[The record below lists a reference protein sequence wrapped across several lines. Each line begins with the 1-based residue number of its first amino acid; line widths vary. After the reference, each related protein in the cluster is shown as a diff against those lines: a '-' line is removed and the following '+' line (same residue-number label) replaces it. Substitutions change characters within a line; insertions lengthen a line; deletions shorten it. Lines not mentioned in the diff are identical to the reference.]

1 MPNDPDEFK
10 NLNGA
15 NNANDSDDII
25 SSSFAVQ
32 FKPGDKT
39 ESVAD
44 KLKETRENLEKGFDP
59 FKKDRDYTDTF
70 KSNFKDEFDDFEFD
84 SSISAFKPLA
94 GTPAPAAETKP
105 AESAEPAKP
114 VEAAKPAEE
123 PKPVSNAPVFPKD
136 GGTFDKPANQTAAP
150 EVSKEAVPSFN
161 DMGSKQAKP
170 ADEKIFNSGNGL
182 DFATSEHDKKTSPF
196 MNAESLR
203 SLHLT
208 KLIFREQRHLHPQQ
222 NLRQKNRSPLLLQQ
236 DLRHR
241 QAPLTDPILQ
251 LHRAKNSKSPRKIQK
266 QKRKRPLN
274 LQKQQSPLKQLN
286 LHRHLLPLRLLPQLR
301 QSPQKL
307 LNLQRQ
313 LLLWQQPQLQQL

>member
-105 AESAEPAKP
+105 AETVP
-114 VEAAKPAEE
+114 VNPSTGGMTFEKYSSMSPAE
-123 PKPVSNAPVFPKD
+123 
-136 GGTFDKPANQTAAP
+136 Q
-150 EVSKEAVPSFN
+150 
-161 DMGSKQAKP
+161 QA
-170 ADEKIFNSGNGL
+170 FCL
-182 DFATSEHDKKTSPF
+182 
-196 MNAESLR
+196 
-203 SLHLT
+203 
-208 KLIFREQRHLHPQQ
+208 
-222 NLRQKNRSPLLLQQ
+222 
-236 DLRHR
+236 
-241 QAPLTDPILQ
+241 
-251 LHRAKNSKSPRKIQK
+251 
-266 QKRKRPLN
+266 
-274 LQKQQSPLKQLN
+274 
-286 LHRHLLPLRLLPQLR
+286 
-301 QSPQKL
+301 
-307 LNLQRQ
+307 
-313 LLLWQQPQLQQL
+313 

>member
-84 SSISAFKPLA
+84 SSISAFQPLA

-105 AESAEPAKP
+105 AETAEPAKAAEP
-114 VEAAKPAEE
+114 VKKP
-123 PKPVSNAPVFPKD
+123 D
-136 GGTFDKPANQTAAP
+136 TAAQRKK
-150 EVSKEAVPSFN
+150 EVNKKRSKRYVKGA
-161 DMGSKQAKP
+161 Q
-170 ADEKIFNSGNGL
+170 
-182 DFATSEHDKKTSPF
+182 KKEEYKEPDDT
-196 MNAESLR
+196 
-203 SLHLT
+203 
-208 KLIFREQRHLHPQQ
+208 FRL
-222 NLRQKNRSPLLLQQ
+222 
-236 DLRHR
+236 
-241 QAPLTDPILQ
+241 
-251 LHRAKNSKSPRKIQK
+251 
-266 QKRKRPLN
+266 
-274 LQKQQSPLKQLN
+274 
-286 LHRHLLPLRLLPQLR
+286 
-301 QSPQKL
+301 
-307 LNLQRQ
+307 
-313 LLLWQQPQLQQL
+313 